1 MIVVGLSHRS
11 APIAIRE
18 RIAIAPRKVGEALA
32 QVLGINAVTE
42 TVILS
47 TCNRVEVYAAPDRGS
62 DHRLVARQ
70 IVELLGEM
78 GGREIVPH
86 LGTKLGTDAVRHL
99 FRVASSLDSL
109 VVGEPQ
115 ILGQLK
121 DAIRSATDAQSL
133 GPELNVAMRS
143 ALQVA
148 KRVRT
153 ETAIG
158 EGQVSVPSVAVD
170 LARRIFE
177 DLAGKT
183 ALLVGAGEMAESAA
197 KLLAR
202 AGARLLVVNRSP
214 ERADSLARSVGG
226 RPAPLEQLEAMLVD
240 ADIVVASTASPVP
253 VITKKMVKGIRRKR
267 RGRNLFFIDIAVPR
281 DVEPAVDDLD
291 FVYLYDID
299 DLSKVVSQTLEG
311 RQSEAE
317 RAEAL
322 VLEETRAFEDRR
334 SQQAMK
340 PLIVALRERTRA
352 ALAAELDKSLKGRLK
367 HLSDDDRKALDRMAD
382 AAVNKILHAPT
393 KRLKALAAS
402 PRSDEIAD
410 LFCQLFE
417 LDAEVPVSGRRGEE
431 PASADEAGAG
441 SDDAVDDEDA
451 VGEHSGP
458 RIAVR

>member
-18 RIAIAPRKVGEALA
+18 RIAITPKKVQDALD
-32 QVLGINAVTE
+32 QVAAIPSVSE

-47 TCNRVEVYAAPDRGS
+47 TCNRVEIYAAPDRGA
-62 DHRLVARQ
+62 DHRATARQ

-78 GGREIVPH
+78 GGREVVPY
-86 LGTKLGTDAVRHL
+86 LASILGTDAVRHL

-121 DAIRSATDAQSL
+121 DAIRRATEAKTL
-133 GPELNVAMRS
+133 GPELNFAMRS

-170 LARRIFE
+170 LAQRIFE
-177 DLAGKT
+177 DLSSHT

-202 AGARLLVVNRSP
+202 AGASVLVVNRSP
-214 ERADSLARSVGG
+214 ERAEKLARAVGG
-226 RPAPLEQLEAMLVD
+226 QPAPWDQLEAMLIA

-253 VITKKMVKGIRRKR
+253 VITKKMLKGLRRKR
-267 RGRNLFFIDIAVPR
+267 RGRNLFIIDIAVPR

-291 FVYLYDID
+291 NVFLYDID
-299 DLSKVVSQTLEG
+299 NLSEAVAQTLEG
-311 RQSEAE
+311 RKSEAE
-317 RAEAL
+317 RAEKL
-322 VLEETRAFEDRR
+322 VATETRAFEERR

-340 PLIVALRERTRA
+340 PLIVALRERTRSV
-352 ALAAELDKSLKGRLK
+352 LAAELGRSFKGRLK
-367 HLSDDDRKALDRMAD
+367 HLSDEDRKALDKMAD
-382 AAVNKILHAPT
+382 AAVNKILHAPS
-393 KRLKALAAS
+393 KRLKQLATS
-402 PRSDEIAD
+402 PRSEEIAE
-410 LFCQLFE
+410 LLCHLFE
-417 LDAEVPVSGRRGEE
+417 LDAQML
-431 PASADEAGAG
+431 ASLRADEAAKAE
-441 SDDAVDDEDA
+441 DEAVDDEDG

>member
-1 MIVVGLSHRS
+1 MIVVGLSHQS
-11 APIAIRE
+11 APIEIRE
-18 RIAIAPRKVGEALA
+18 RIAIGPKKVRE
-32 QVLGINAVTE
+32 VLGRVLTIPTVSEA
-42 TVILS
+42 VILS
-47 TCNRVEVYAAPDRGS
+47 TCNRVEIYASAERGG
-62 DHRLVARQ
+62 DLRTVARKL
-70 IVELLGEM
+70 VELLGEI
-78 GGREIVPH
+78 GGREVVPH
-86 LGTKLGTDAVRHL
+86 LGTKLDGDAVRHL

-121 DAIRSATDAQSL
+121 DAIRIATEAKSL
-133 GPELNVAMRS
+133 GSELNATMRS

-170 LARRIFE
+170 LAARIFE
-177 DLAGKT
+177 QLSGKT

-202 AGARLLVVNRSP
+202 AGASVIVVNRSP
-214 ERADSLARSVGG
+214 ERAETLARSVGG
-226 RPAPLEQLEAMLVD
+226 RPAPWDQLEEMLIVC
-240 ADIVVASTASPVP
+240 DIVVTSTASPVP
-253 VITKKMVKGIRRKR
+253 VITKPMVKGLRRKR
-267 RGRNLFFIDIAVPR
+267 RGRSLFFIDIAMPR

-291 FVYLYDID
+291 FVIVYHID
-299 DLSKVVSQTLEG
+299 DLSQVVAQSLEG
-311 RQSEAE
+311 RKTEAE

-322 VLEETRAFEDRR
+322 VSAETRAFEDRS

-352 ALAAELDKSLKGRLK
+352 ALAAELDKSLRGRLK
-367 HLSDDDRKALDRMAD
+367 HLSDDDRQALDKMAD

-402 PRSDEIAD
+402 PRSEEIAE
-410 LFCQLFE
+410 LICHLFE
-417 LDAEVPVSGRRGEE
+417 VDAEVPVSGRSER
-431 PASADEAGAG
+431 PTPPRAEA
-441 SDDAVDDEDA
+441 DDAVDDDDEA
-451 VGEHSGP
+451 GEHSGP

>member
-1 MIVVGLSHRS
+1 MIVVGLSHQT
-11 APIAIRE
+11 APIEIRE
-18 RIAIAPRKVGEALA
+18 RIAVAPKKVGGALER
-32 QVLGINAVTE
+32 VLTIPSVSE

-47 TCNRVEVYAAPDRGS
+47 TCNRLEVYAAPDRGA
-62 DHRLVARQ
+62 DPRAVARQ

-99 FRVASSLDSL
+99 FRVACSLDSL

-121 DAIRSATDAQSL
+121 DAIRIATEAKAL
-133 GPELNVAMRS
+133 GPDLNLAMRS

-170 LARRIFE
+170 LAARIFE
-177 DLAGKT
+177 ELSGKT

-202 AGARLLVVNRSP
+202 AGASVVVVNRSAD
-214 ERADSLARSVGG
+214 RAETLARSVGG
-226 RPAPLEQLEAMLVD
+226 RPAPWDQLEAMLVTT
-240 ADIVVASTASPVP
+240 DIVVTSTASPVP
-253 VITKKMVKGIRRKR
+253 VITKSMVKGLRRKR
-267 RGRNLFFIDIAVPR
+267 RGRNLFLIDIAVPR
-281 DVEPAVDDLD
+281 DVEPAVGDID
-291 FVYLYDID
+291 FVYLFDID
-299 DLSKVVSQTLEG
+299 DLSQVVAQTLEG
-311 RQSEAE
+311 RKSEAE

-322 VLEETRAFEDRR
+322 VVTETRAFEERS

-352 ALAAELDKSLKGRLK
+352 FLAAELDKTLRGRLK
-367 HLSDDDRKALDRMAD
+367 HLSDEDRKALDRMAD

-393 KRLKALAAS
+393 KRLKELAVS
-402 PRSDEIAD
+402 PRSEEIAELICH
-410 LFCQLFE
+410 LF
-417 LDAEVPVSGRRGEE
+417 DVDDVPVSGRFDPTTPPGADDGER
-431 PASADEAGAG
+431 
-441 SDDAVDDEDA
+441 DDAVDDEDA
-451 VGEHSGP
+451 SGEHSGP